1 MSAKGSA
8 LITGGSRRIG
18 REIALTLAQNGW
30 RIALHYNHSRDD
42 AETLANEIKNNNGEC
57 EIFCADLSDAK
68 AGCNLIAEA
77 FERCPDLNVLIN
89 NASIFERMPLLE
101 TQEDF
106 FDRHFNINFK
116 SPFFLTRDFARQC
129 KQGNVI
135 NLLDTKIT
143 QKFSNYFA
151 YTLTKKALYEF
162 TRMAAKE
169 LAPAIRVNGV
179 CPGLILPPPG
189 DDEAY
194 IERMQNRVP
203 MKTRGHP
210 KDIASAV
217 LFLLENEFITGD
229 CIFIDGG
236 EHLLK

>member
-1 MSAKGSA
+1 MNTKGTA

-18 REIALTLAQNGW
+18 REITLALARQGW
-30 RIALHYNHSRDD
+30 RIALHYNRSRGD
-42 AETLANEIKNNNGEC
+42 AETLAGEIDESGGEC
-57 EIFCADLSDAK
+57 ELFCANLSDTK
-68 AGCNLIAEA
+68 AAAALVSDV
-77 FERCPDLNVLIN
+77 FERCPDCNALIN
-89 NASIFERMPLLE
+89 NASIFERMTLLDTE
-101 TQEDF
+101 EDF

-116 SPFFLTRDFARQC
+116 TPFFLTRDFARRC

-143 QKFSNYFA
+143 QKFSSYFA
-151 YTLTKKALYEF
+151 YTLTKKALFEF

-179 CPGLILPPPG
+179 CPGLILPPPD

-194 IERMQNRVP
+194 IERMQTRVP
-203 MKTRGHP
+203 MKTRGQP
-210 KDIASAV
+210 PDIASAV
-217 LFLLENEFITGD
+217 LFLLDNEFITGD
-229 CIFIDGG
+229 CIFVDGG